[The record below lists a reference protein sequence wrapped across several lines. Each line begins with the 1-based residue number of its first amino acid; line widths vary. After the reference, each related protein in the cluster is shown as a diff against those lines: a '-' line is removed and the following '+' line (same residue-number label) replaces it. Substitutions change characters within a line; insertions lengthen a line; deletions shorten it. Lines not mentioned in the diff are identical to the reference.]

1 MAASGQLPE
10 SALAPALW
18 QRVAHAAAWS
28 LTGLALVGVVF
39 VAVSLLY
46 PVLLSEPPDDPR
58 ITAYDTAAWYTT
70 TTPDMPPESAT
81 WQTVSLP
88 DYQAA
93 ERVGPVQY
101 GLQPLIRP
109 THYHWY
115 RMTVKQP
122 SDLQGWALYMPR
134 FEDRALVLVNGVE
147 VHRTFLPD
155 IVQHGWNVPL
165 WVVTPPM
172 VWQDGDNE
180 ILIRLDSP
188 YIGVVLVSRLFV
200 GPPGLLQPVYRRAYA
215 LRIDTAQISA
225 WMLAGLGVFALGI
238 WAMHRT
244 DNALHLLLGL
254 CALAFAARQLHYF
267 VSEPV
272 ISLAFHWWLAVCSLA
287 WAILFLFLFACRFY
301 AFTYNWFQKLLVF
314 GTVLVSLLI
323 LPGIGF
329 DAYSTAGL
337 VYTMLAP
344 LGIGIGVVLIQR
356 AWQQPGIA
364 PLLMAIGFT
373 LVVALGVYDFA
384 LMMRLISIEMPYLL
398 PIGAA
403 LLLLCFSMAL
413 ASRYV
418 ESLREVESLN
428 TSLEARVLE
437 RQAALEETF
446 EQLRKLNEEQTLAEE
461 RQRLMREI
469 HDGIGANLVATL
481 ASVGRDDRGSRAS
494 NALRRAIEDLKLTI
508 DSLEPVDGDLLSLL
522 GNLRYRLAPQ
532 LRQAGIHIDWQV
544 EPVPPLQWLRAPQ
557 ALHVLR
563 ILQEAFSNVLQHAGA
578 TRVRVTTGPGR
589 DERSGQPGVWI
600 GIEDNGKGFV
610 APAPRDEAG
619 PHAGKGMLN
628 IAYRADAL
636 GGCLTVLPVAA
647 GGTRVRLWLPG
658 DANPAGTRVQP
669 D

>member
-1 MAASGQLPE
+1 MHTPAE
-10 SALAPALW
+10 APASTTVWWRRLG
-18 QRVAHAAAWS
+18 HAAAWS
-28 LTGLALVGVVF
+28 LTGLALVAVVF
-39 VAVSLLY
+39 LMVSLLY

-58 ITAYDTAAWYTT
+58 IAAYDTA
-70 TTPDMPPESAT
+70 T
-81 WQTVSLP
+81 WQMTSEPGPPAANTAWQAVSLP

-93 ERVGPVQY
+93 ERVQSTRF
-101 GLQPLIRP
+101 GLHRGTRP

-115 RMTVKQP
+115 RFTVERP
-122 SDLQGWALYMPR
+122 DDLQGWALYMPR

-155 IVQHGWNVPL
+155 IIQHGWNVPL

-172 VWQDGDNE
+172 VWQEGENE

-200 GPPGLLQPVYRRAYA
+200 GPPELLQPVYRRAYA

-267 VSEPV
+267 VDQPV
-272 ISLAFHWWLAVCSLA
+272 MSLAFHWWLAVCSLA

-323 LPGIGF
+323 LPGVGF

-418 ESLREVESLN
+418 ESLREVGTLN
-428 TSLEARVLE
+428 MSLEARVLE
-437 RQAALEETF
+437 RQAALEQTY
-446 EQLRKLNEEQTLAEE
+446 EQLRQLNEEQALADE

-481 ASVGRDDRGSRAS
+481 ASVDGGSAGGGPAAR
-494 NALRRAIEDLKLTI
+494 ALRQAIADLKLTI

-532 LRQAGIHIDWQV
+532 LRQAGIEIDWRV
-544 EPVPPLQWLRAPQ
+544 EPVPALQWLRAPQ

-563 ILQEAFSNVLQHAGA
+563 ILQEAFSNVLQHADA
-578 TRVRVTTGPGR
+578 RRVTVCTGAGN
-589 DERSGQPGVWI
+589 DERSGQAGVWI
-600 GIEDNGKGFV
+600 SIVDDGAGF
-610 APAPRDEAG
+610 APVQPDKR
-619 PHAGKGMLN
+619 PGKGMAN
-628 IAYRADAL
+628 MTYRARAL
-636 GGCLTVLPVAA
+636 GGHLTVQPQPG

-658 DANPAGTRVQP
+658 EAATPAA
-669 D
+669 

>member
-1 MAASGQLPE
+1 MTASVQRAE
-10 SALAPALW
+10 SAEAVLSPWRRLL
-18 QRVAHAAAWS
+18 HAAAWS
-28 LTGLALVGVVF
+28 LTGVALVGGVF
-39 VAVSLLY
+39 LAVSLLY
-46 PVLLSEPPDDPR
+46 PVLLSEPPEDPR
-58 ITAYDTAAWYTT
+58 ITAYNAAEWQMTT
-70 TTPDMPPESAT
+70 EPGAPVDASA
-81 WQTVSLP
+81 WQKIALP

-93 ERVGPVQY
+93 ERVESPRF
-101 GLQPLIRP
+101 GLQPLSRP

-115 RMTVKQP
+115 RFTVQRP
-122 SDLQGWALYMPR
+122 EGMQGWALYMPR

-147 VHRTFLPD
+147 VQRTFLPD
-155 IVQHGWNVPL
+155 IIQHGWNVPL

-200 GPPGLLQPVYRRAYA
+200 GPPELLQPVYRRAYA
-215 LRIDTAQISA
+215 LRINTAQISA

-267 VSEPV
+267 VDQPV

-301 AFTYNWFQKLLVF
+301 AFRYNWFQKLLVF

-323 LPGIGF
+323 LPGVGF

-481 ASVGRDDRGSRAS
+481 ASVGQEAGSAWAG
-494 NALRRAIEDLKLTI
+494 NALRRAIADLKLTI
-508 DSLEPVDGDLLSLL
+508 DSLEPVEGDLLSLL

-578 TRVRVTTGPGR
+578 TQVTVTTGPGY
-589 DERSGQPGVWI
+589 DERSGQPGIWI
-600 GIEDNGKGFV
+600 SIEDNGTGLV
-610 APAPRDEAG
+610 VPAGDDDTAPRS
-619 PHAGKGMLN
+619 GKGMAN
-628 IAYRADAL
+628 MRYRADAL
-636 GGCLTVLPVAA
+636 GGYLTVAPVT

-658 DANPAGTRVQP
+658 EPLAPA
-669 D
+669 